1 MIFFA
6 TDEYFIHDIELQL
19 VVILA
24 RRLQELFEL
33 MNTLKNTNQHST
45 FQEG

>member
-6 TDEYFIHDIELQL
+6 TDEYFIHDIELHL

-24 RRLQELFEL
+24 RRLQKLFEL
-33 MNTLKNTNQHST
+33 MNTLKNTNQLST

>member
-1 MIFFA
+1 MILFA

-33 MNTLKNTNQHST
+33 MNTLKNTNQLST
-45 FQEG
+45 FQES